1 MAKQR
6 KNFDRSDLI
15 AVAALLMSML
25 ALFVSIYEARILKAQ
40 HKIMVSQERTAVWPY
55 VDGHL
60 TYQYTDRILIEY
72 RLENKGIGPSR
83 IDQTHLAVNGQAVE
97 SYMQLSEQL
106 RSFFPDSVE
115 IDLALV
121 DMTNQILSP
130 EEEVQ
135 VLGIQVSRF
144 KDDIE
149 RARSLKVSAEV
160 CYCSIYNECWYF
172 EDQNE
177 GQNLPCT
184 AR

>member
-40 HKIMVSQERTAVWPY
+40 HKIMVSQERNAVWPY

-60 TYQYTDRILIEY
+60 SYQYTDKILIEY
-72 RLENKGIGPSR
+72 QLENKGIGPSR
-83 IDQTHLAVNGQAVE
+83 IDRTQLSVNGQVVE
-97 SYMQLSEQL
+97 SYGQLSKQL
-106 RSFFPDSVE
+106 KTYFPDSVE
-115 IDLALV
+115 VDLALV

-130 EEEVQ
+130 EEQVQ
-135 VLGIQVSRF
+135 VLGIQISRF
-144 KDDIE
+144 KNDID
-149 RARSLKVSAEV
+149 RVRDIKVNAEV
-160 CYCSIYNECWYF
+160 CYCSIYGECWYF

-177 GQNLPCT
+177 GQNIPCPN
-184 AR
+184 

>member
-1 MAKQR
+1 MANNR
-6 KNFDRSDLI
+6 KSFDRSDLI

-40 HKIMVSQERTAVWPY
+40 HKIMVSQERNAVWPY

-60 TYQYTDRILIEY
+60 IYQYTDKILIEY

-83 IDQTHLAVNGQAVE
+83 IDRTQLMVNEEVVE
-97 SYMQLSEQL
+97 NYNQLSEQL
-106 RSFFPDSVE
+106 SAYFPDSVE
-115 IDLALV
+115 IDLALL

-135 VLGIQVSRF
+135 ILGIQVSRF

-149 RARSLKVSAEV
+149 IVRNFKINAAV
-160 CYCSIYNECWYF
+160 CYCSIYNECWSF
-172 EDQNE
+172 EDRNE
-177 GQNLPCT
+177 GKNTPCT
-184 AR
+184 H